1 VIAWGIRALNR
12 VRQLPFLLQLCDH
25 LRIRMAAPR
34 SRTPMVLST
43 VWHPCQN
50 RTRALRH
57 TRISTARPPRSGV
70 LRGPTPATT
79 DQTFQVESC
88 QAWIPGHPSSG
99 NLNAEVQESLE
110 RAGAGRQRYDQSGRM
125 ASRTEP
131 IVFWINSDVISLAM
145 YISYTADLHGI
156 RALLHTN
163 ICGVKPTLRCA
174 RPERFVDRQ

>member
-1 VIAWGIRALNR
+1 MIAWGIRALNR

-57 TRISTARPPRSGV
+57 TR
-70 LRGPTPATT
+70 
-79 DQTFQVESC
+79 VESR

-131 IVFWINSDVISLAM
+131 IVFRINSDVISLAM

-174 RPERFVDRQ
+174 RPERFVNRQ